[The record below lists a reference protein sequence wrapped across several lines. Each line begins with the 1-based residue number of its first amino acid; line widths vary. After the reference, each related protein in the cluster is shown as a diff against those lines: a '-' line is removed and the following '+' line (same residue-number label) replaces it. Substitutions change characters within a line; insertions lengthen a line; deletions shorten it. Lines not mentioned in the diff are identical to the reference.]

1 MSQGPV
7 QPSPETW
14 QDLQAYF
21 PGSLRIGTFIRP
33 LPDHNVVYVKNPKA
47 GCSTVMVWLDRIHTG
62 EYDHE
67 FTNIHRQHR
76 LPMAWDVGREN
87 VLAMLRGEAYRF
99 TFVRNPMRRFESV
112 YADKLASPLV
122 DRTQAFR
129 RRVQLTLGIPE
140 DPHSIPTF
148 EEFLT
153 AVEQQDPITGM
164 DPHWRPQH
172 INLMHPLVSYDRI
185 GRLESFDADMAKVRD
200 ESGLPDVPYRTRN
213 ASSGGRGAS
222 VFDGRADLVTRV
234 EQLYATDMELYG
246 Y

>member
-7 QPSPETW
+7 QPNPVTW

-47 GCSTVMVWLDRIHTG
+47 GCSTIMVWLDRIHTG
-62 EYDHE
+62 ELDRE

-76 LPMAWDVGREN
+76 LPSIADVGRN
-87 VLAMLRGEAYRF
+87 RVLQMVRGEAYRF
-99 TFVRNPMRRFESV
+99 TFVRHPVRRFESV
-112 YADKLASPLV
+112 YADKLASSSV
-122 DRTQAFR
+122 HRTQAFR
-129 RRVQLTLGIPE
+129 RRVQRTLEVPE
-140 DPHSIPTF
+140 DPQSIPTF

-153 AVEQQDPITGM
+153 AVEQQDPVAEM

-172 INLMHPLVSYDRI
+172 INLMHPDVTYDHV
-185 GRLESFDADMAKVRD
+185 GRLESFDADMMKVRD

-213 ASSGGRGAS
+213 ASSGRRGAS
-222 VFDGRADLVTRV
+222 VFDGRPDLVTRV